1 MTRDPC
7 VIAHTVVYKPPLKID
22 HICESVRLRS
32 IFCQWTS
39 KLGENLAK
47 SPNFT
52 PEGLHYFEN
61 SNCECPGGLKFLRSC
76 RQKARRQVGT
86 SPIFTRN
93 RRWLSWCIVS
103 RHSASSCLTRH
114 FSRDFSMVFA
124 AFPWFSRSRKAEI
137 ITEKQIL
144 RVNEW
149 SITNQAYAKDHRP
162 YLRRPAKCWSTLNC
176 TWPQTF
182 NYSYSM

>member
-61 SNCECPGGLKFLRSC
+61 SNEIYEILV
-76 RQKARRQVGT
+76 RQFELG
-86 SPIFTRN
+86 
-93 RRWLSWCIVS
+93 IV
-103 RHSASSCLTRH
+103 
-114 FSRDFSMVFA
+114 
-124 AFPWFSRSRKAEI
+124 
-137 ITEKQIL
+137 
-144 RVNEW
+144 
-149 SITNQAYAKDHRP
+149 
-162 YLRRPAKCWSTLNC
+162 
-176 TWPQTF
+176 
-182 NYSYSM
+182 